1 VPVDPK
7 SDSLL
12 ESLEANHEV
21 PGEYTFKAIGSN
33 PESFAQSV
41 LSAIAAELNLSNDPP
56 HSVKHTPNG
65 RHVSVTLT
73 LTMETPQHVIKVYG
87 RLQALDDLVML
98 L

>member
-12 ESLEANHEV
+12 ESLEANHEF

>member
-1 VPVDPK
+1 MPVAPN

-12 ESLEANHEV
+12 ESLETNHTF

-41 LSAIAAELNLSNDPP
+41 LAAVADELGLTNEPP

-73 LTMETPQHVIKVYG
+73 LTMERPQHVIKVYG

-98 L
+98 M